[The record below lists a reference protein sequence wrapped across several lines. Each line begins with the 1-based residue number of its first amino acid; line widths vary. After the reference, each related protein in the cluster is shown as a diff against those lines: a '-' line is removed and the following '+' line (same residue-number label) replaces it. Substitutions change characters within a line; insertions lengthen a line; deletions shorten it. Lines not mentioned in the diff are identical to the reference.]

1 MSSSCAVSAN
11 LSYHRHCPHRPALC
25 RHLHEA
31 SNSLKNHSFVLLW
44 HQNCISNLSSILI
57 RHIYGLF
64 EANDFNKVPNVCHN
78 INANSVGLPKLLGD
92 TDIMVSGNQNPGK
105 MMNSSRGFEMR
116 TWCMCHCISV
126 IIYSDTLMLTALARG
141 PFTLCAFNFV
151 RSILCVMPLH
161 FWRDCVTGLP
171 YTLPVVFMTSCYCKF
186 WHINGAQTC
195 RTPERRVL
203 LFHS

>member
-1 MSSSCAVSAN
+1 
-11 LSYHRHCPHRPALC
+11 
-25 RHLHEA
+25 
-31 SNSLKNHSFVLLW
+31 
-44 HQNCISNLSSILI
+44 
-57 RHIYGLF
+57 
-64 EANDFNKVPNVCHN
+64 
-78 INANSVGLPKLLGD
+78 
-92 TDIMVSGNQNPGK
+92 MVSGNQNPEK
-105 MMNSSRGFEMR
+105 MMNSSRGFETR

-151 RSILCVMPLH
+151 RTIFCVMPLH

-186 WHINGAQTC
+186 WHINEAQTC

-203 LFHS
+203 LLYSWQTAMHQGNDATWRDAVRCKVMNKSLWLPNLPLCSNLPCSLQPIPREGNTCAHTDTHLDIQERW